1 MSDGLTASSLCD
13 GFARC
18 SAKHAAAL
26 ACAEGV
32 VVAGRAV
39 AVAGSDP
46 ASVVAAA
53 PVAACPLVLL
63 LSPFLLGLSL
73 RLLLLIGLI
82 LFVSLLPLRKSRSS
96 DSENQRQHS

>member
-1 MSDGLTASSLCD
+1 MSDGLTASSLRD

-53 PVAACPLVLL
+53 PVAACPGSASVAVPAWLIP
-63 LSPFLLGLSL
+63 SPFAVDWADLVCLS
-73 RLLLLIGLI
+73 
-82 LFVSLLPLRKSRSS
+82 FAPAQKQ
-96 DSENQRQHS
+96 EQ